1 MTSPF
6 MARQLDITLNTPFLV
21 TRAALQGMTARQY
34 GRICNVTSVTGPI
47 VSMAGASA
55 CES

>member
-1 MTSPF
+1 

>member
-1 MTSPF
+1 MC
-6 MARQLDITLNTPFLV
+6 V
-21 TRAALQGMTARQY
+21 QGMTERQY

-55 CES
+55 YVSSHSNPPQPDVHGCF